1 MEKLELIDDIVYSV
15 SRVKVDGLDV
25 EKEIAILEQQ
35 QSEISERLDVLN
47 QFKVKKDAKAV
58 QGTTIK

>member
-25 EKEIAILEQQ
+25 EKEIAILESQ
-35 QSEISERLDVLN
+35 QSEISERLTVLN

-58 QGTTIK
+58 RGTTIK